1 MLKGILAIAGQPG
14 LYRLVAEA
22 RNRIIVESLNT
33 GKKIPVSTSAKISSL
48 EDIAIYTIENDVPLK
63 EVLKNIHDLEN
74 GGKTLDPKSTPQD
87 LKKYFRNVLP
97 SYDEERV
104 YISDLK
110 KVFTWYNILHENSL
124 LDFTE
129 EPKEETAE
137 EKDGSVS
144 E

>member
-22 RNRIIVESLNT
+22 RNRIIVESLIN
-33 GKKIPVSTSAKISSL
+33 GKKLPVSTSAKISSL

-63 EVLKNIHDLEN
+63 EVIKNIHDHEN
-74 GGKTLDPKSTPQD
+74 GGKALDPKSTPVE
-87 LKKYFRNVLP
+87 LKNYFRTVLP
-97 SYDEERV
+97 TYDEGRV

-110 KVFTWYNILHENSL
+110 KVLTWYNILQENSL
-124 LDFTE
+124 LDFTQE
-129 EPKEETAE
+129 DTESNDKED
-137 EKDGSVS
+137 KPDS

>member
-22 RNRIIVESLNT
+22 RNRIIVESLIN
-33 GKKIPVSTSAKISSL
+33 GKKLPVSTSAKISSL

-63 EVLKNIHDLEN
+63 EVIKNIHDHEN
-74 GGKTLDPKSTPQD
+74 GGKALDPKSTPVE
-87 LKKYFRNVLP
+87 LKKYFRTVLP
-97 SYDEERV
+97 TYDEGRV

-110 KVFTWYNILHENSL
+110 KVLTWYNILQENSL
-124 LDFTE
+124 LDFTQE
-129 EPKEETAE
+129 DPESNDKED
-137 EKDGSVS
+137 KPDS

>member
-22 RNRIIVESLNT
+22 RNRIIVESLIN
-33 GKKIPVSTSAKISSL
+33 GKKLPVNTSAKISSL

-63 EVLKNIHDLEN
+63 EVLKNIHDHEN
-74 GGKTLDPKSTPQD
+74 GGKALDPKSSPAE
-87 LKKYFRNVLP
+87 LKKYFRTVLP

-104 YISDLK
+104 YVSDLK
-110 KVFTWYNILHENSL
+110 KVLTWYNLLQENTL
-124 LDFTE
+124 LDFSQEDTE
-129 EPKEETAE
+129 VTEN
-137 EKDGSVS
+137 DDNSDS

>member
-22 RNRIIVESLNT
+22 RNRIIVESLIN
-33 GKKIPVSTSAKISSL
+33 GKKLPVSTSAKISSL

-63 EVLKNIHDLEN
+63 EVIKNIHDHEN
-74 GGKTLDPKSTPQD
+74 GGKALDPKSTPVE
-87 LKKYFRNVLP
+87 LKNYFRTVLP
-97 SYDEERV
+97 TYDEGRV

-110 KVFTWYNILHENSL
+110 KVLTWYNILQENSL
-124 LDFTE
+124 LDFTQE
-129 EPKEETAE
+129 DPESNEKED
-137 EKDGSVS
+137 KPDS

>member
-22 RNRIIVESLNT
+22 RNRIIVESLIN
-33 GKKIPVSTSAKISSL
+33 GKKLPVSTSAKISSL

-63 EVLKNIHDLEN
+63 EVLKSIHDHEN
-74 GGKTLDPKSTPQD
+74 GGKALDPKSTPVE
-87 LKKYFRNVLP
+87 LKKYFRTVLP
-97 SYDEERV
+97 TYDEGRV

-110 KVFTWYNILHENSL
+110 KVLTWYNILQENSL
-124 LDFTE
+124 LDFTQE
-129 EPKEETAE
+129 DPESNEKED
-137 EKDGSVS
+137 KPDS